1 LLVIWKMFWNMFTYS
16 AQLVAA
22 EHLDYKK

>member
-1 LLVIWKMFWNMFTYS
+1 VIWKMFWNMFTYS